1 MPSNVNCFD
10 AISKNL
16 SIKIYRY
23 IYAKEK
29 CAKRDK
35 NRGEVFDFFE
45 KKGQKTLANKNKVC
59 YNNQAF
65 ENGLMVKR
73 LRRRPLTAETGV
85 RFPMGLPK
93 RKGQIYICP
102 FLFGN
107 LSGNWTGAKR
117 LFARKPGRGGPSG
130 VSADSPWGGY
140 LSLSFWYFL
149 RELNRRAPRGCS
161 RERSDALPRG
171 PLRGFGR
178 FPPRPSPS
186 RTGFLPV
193 LSFWYFSPGIEQART
208 ARLFARAK
216 RRSAEGPPPGFRQFF
231 RPHELHKYTD
241 KFLSIN
247 FYLLHQN
254 S

>member
-1 MPSNVNCFD
+1 M
-10 AISKNL
+10 
-16 SIKIYRY
+16 
-23 IYAKEK
+23 
-29 CAKRDK
+29 
-35 NRGEVFDFFE
+35 FDFFE

-130 VSADSPWGGY
+130 VSADSPWGGI
-140 LSLSFWYFL
+140 SVPFFL
-149 RELNRRAPRGCS
+149 VISPGIGRARSGCS
-161 RERSDALPRG
+161 RASKLIGDVLPRPPRGNGKSKRPAAGGQKRGGAQALPRKG
-171 PLRGFGR
+171 QKEIRVCR
-178 FPPRPSPS
+178 
-186 RTGFLPV
+186 RT
-193 LSFWYFSPGIEQART
+193 
-208 ARLFARAK
+208 K
-216 RRSAEGPPPGFRQFF
+216 
-231 RPHELHKYTD
+231 KC
-241 KFLSIN
+241 
-247 FYLLHQN
+247 
-254 S
+254 

>member
-73 LRRRPLTAETGV
+73 VRRRPLTAETGV

-117 LFARKPGRGGPSG
+117 LFARKPGRGRTKKRG
-130 VSADSPWGGY
+130 SADAPPKRTKRDPRVPQDEKVLTRFSQVGAPPY
-140 LSLSFWYFL
+140 RVRLSVHKQTLPIGTDHLQSAPEFQMWIKIF
-149 RELNRRAPRGCS
+149 RAPNTADRICYSVFKKEG
-161 RERSDALPRG
+161 LP
-171 PLRGFGR
+171 
-178 FPPRPSPS
+178 
-186 RTGFLPV
+186 
-193 LSFWYFSPGIEQART
+193 SFYILLYTISART
-208 ARLFARAK
+208 QAFARV
-216 RRSAEGPPPGFRQFF
+216 FF
-231 RPHELHKYTD
+231 CQILPKGG
-241 KFLSIN
+241 K
-247 FYLLHQN
+247 
-254 S
+254 

>member
-35 NRGEVFDFFE
+35 NRGVVFDFFE

-117 LFARKPGRGGPSG
+117 LFARAERRSAEGAPPGSRPIPHGGGISVPFFLVISPGIGRARSG
-130 VSADSPWGGY
+130 CSRTSPAEGAPPGFRPIPHGGGY
-140 LSLSFWYFL
+140 LSLSFW
-149 RELNRRAPRGCS
+149 
-161 RERSDALPRG
+161 
-171 PLRGFGR
+171 
-178 FPPRPSPS
+178 
-186 RTGFLPV
+186 
-193 LSFWYFSPGIEQART
+193 
-208 ARLFARAK
+208 
-216 RRSAEGPPPGFRQFF
+216 
-231 RPHELHKYTD
+231 
-241 KFLSIN
+241 
-247 FYLLHQN
+247 
-254 S
+254 

>member
-45 KKGQKTLANKNKVC
+45 KKCQKTLANKNKVC

-93 RKGQIYICP
+93 RKGQI
-102 FLFGN
+102 
-107 LSGNWTGAKR
+107 
-117 LFARKPGRGGPSG
+117 
-130 VSADSPWGGY
+130 
-140 LSLSFWYFL
+140 
-149 RELNRRAPRGCS
+149 
-161 RERSDALPRG
+161 
-171 PLRGFGR
+171 
-178 FPPRPSPS
+178 
-186 RTGFLPV
+186 
-193 LSFWYFSPGIEQART
+193 
-208 ARLFARAK
+208 
-216 RRSAEGPPPGFRQFF
+216 
-231 RPHELHKYTD
+231 
-241 KFLSIN
+241 
-247 FYLLHQN
+247 
-254 S
+254 

>member
-93 RKGQIYICP
+93 RKDRFFTCP
-102 FLFGN
+102 FFLVFSPGIAQAR
-107 LSGNWTGAKR
+107 TAR

-130 VSADSPWGGY
+130 VSADSPWGGI
-140 LSLSFWYFL
+140 SVPSFL
-149 RELNRRAPRGCS
+149 VISPGIGRARSGCS
-161 RERSDALPRG
+161 RT
-171 PLRGFGR
+171 
-178 FPPRPSPS
+178 SP
-186 RTGFLPV
+186 
-193 LSFWYFSPGIEQART
+193 
-208 ARLFARAK
+208 
-216 RRSAEGPPPGFRQFF
+216 AEGAPPGFRPI
-231 RPHELHKYTD
+231 PHGGGY
-241 KFLSIN
+241 LSLP
-247 FYLLHQN
+247 FW
-254 S
+254 

>member
-93 RKGQIYICP
+93 KDKLACQVC
-102 FLFGN
+102 LF
-107 LSGNWTGAKR
+107 SKR
-117 LFARKPGRGGPSG
+117 LSSIGK
-130 VSADSPWGGY
+130 VADFGGGY
-140 LSLSFWYFL
+140 
-149 RELNRRAPRGCS
+149 NR
-161 RERSDALPRG
+161 
-171 PLRGFGR
+171 
-178 FPPRPSPS
+178 
-186 RTGFLPV
+186 
-193 LSFWYFSPGIEQART
+193 
-208 ARLFARAK
+208 
-216 RRSAEGPPPGFRQFF
+216 
-231 RPHELHKYTD
+231 
-241 KFLSIN
+241 
-247 FYLLHQN
+247 
-254 S
+254 